1 MLSSEVLPVT
11 GTPMQATPAPHSR
24 RRRRLRHLGPGVVLA
39 LTWLTVVVLAALL
52 ADVLPLPSYDR
63 PVAPPR
69 IRPFQQWNVPLGTDR
84 LGRDMLSRVVY
95 GARASLGI
103 SLLAVIIGLV
113 IGGFLGLVAGYSRGV
128 VDRATRVLA
137 DSVLAIPAL
146 VFLLTLAALL
156 TASMKT
162 LVIGLAIVSIPAMIR
177 ISRATTLS
185 YAQADFVTIARAL
198 GAKKRRILFRE
209 LLPNILIPLL
219 AYTFI
224 VIAVLIVAEGSLSF
238 LGLGI
243 PPPTPSWGGMIADGR
258 QDMDTDLYLV
268 LVPSVI
274 MFLTVYALNVVGDW
288 ARNRVDN
295 RSSAL

>member
-1 MLSSEVLPVT
+1 M
-11 GTPMQATPAPHSR
+11 
-24 RRRRLRHLGPGVVLA
+24 LA